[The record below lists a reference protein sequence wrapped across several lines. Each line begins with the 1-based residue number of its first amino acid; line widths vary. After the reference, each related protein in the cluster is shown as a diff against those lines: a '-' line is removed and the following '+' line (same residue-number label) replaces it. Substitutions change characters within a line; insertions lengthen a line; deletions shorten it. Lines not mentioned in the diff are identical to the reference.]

1 MHVGNKGSLSRLIAS
16 YKTNWKVRLASNLVV
31 VGLLYGYI
39 SALHNQNP
47 YYPVPK
53 TDAPE
58 KFWLEL
64 DIRKSPQYTS
74 RAWDW
79 RPSPLWLPSY
89 LLCKVP
95 PGEPGIGIFW
105 SRSGYLFRSYNGL
118 YLYRF
123 TSTVLGGG
131 FGLLIAIFI
140 IIIKKVKQRKKQ
152 TESVEPLAPT
162 SSGKVG
168 PS

>member
-1 MHVGNKGSLSRLIAS
+1 MLDISKKSNLSRFITK
-16 YKTNWKVRLASNLVV
+16 YETDWKVRLTSNLVV

-53 TDAPE
+53 TGSPE
-58 KFWLEL
+58 KFWFEL
-64 DIRKSPQYTS
+64 KS

-79 RPSPLWLPSY
+79 QPSPLWLPSY

-105 SRSGYLFRSYNGL
+105 SRSGYLFRSYAGL

-123 TSTVLGGG
+123 SSTILGGVM
-131 FGLLIAIFI
+131 GLILAKAIIAI
-140 IIIKKVKQRKKQ
+140 KTLKQKRKSNRG
-152 TESVEPLAPT
+152 TPY
-162 SSGKVG
+162 
-168 PS
+168 